1 MIQLDDFYSFLSHYI
16 LYQDIAMEA
25 FGVTEVEVI
34 NINKERRRQC
44 QSKRYITPDFSTY
57 LGIFRI

>member
-1 MIQLDDFYSFLSHYI
+1 
-16 LYQDIAMEA
+16 MEA
-25 FGVTEVEVI
+25 FGVTEHEVI
-34 NINKERRRQC
+34 NVNKERRRPQC